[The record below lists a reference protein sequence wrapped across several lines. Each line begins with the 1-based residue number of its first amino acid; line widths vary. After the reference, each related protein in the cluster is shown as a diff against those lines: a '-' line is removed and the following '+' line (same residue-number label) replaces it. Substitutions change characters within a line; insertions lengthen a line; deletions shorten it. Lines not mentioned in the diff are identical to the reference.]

1 MEDLVR
7 CAAPLLPGLCIQPR
21 DVALSDAG
29 PVLLEVN
36 WGGDL
41 NLAQLA
47 TGDGVLDQVHAAHL
61 RRCGYP
67 LR

>member
-1 MEDLVR
+1 M
-7 CAAPLLPGLCIQPR
+7 
-21 DVALSDAG
+21 SDAG

-47 TGDGVLDQVHAAHL
+47 TGEGVLDQVYAAHL